1 MVLNRRKL
9 ALRATAAFA
18 MSAIGLY
25 AFGGEVAA
33 VAQSAAS
40 AISQSDKAT
49 GAKAHP
55 DLLAEFG
62 GALTGPQ
69 ASYVESIGKTIAVQS
84 GLSNARGDFTVTLLN
99 SPVNNAFAVPGGYVY
114 VTRQL
119 TALMNNEAEL
129 AGVLGHEVGHVAARH
144 SAKRQQAAQRNS
156 ILGALG
162 SVLSGAI
169 LGDSGFGQIG
179 QRIFSQGSQLLT
191 LKFSRS
197 QELEADKLGITYLR
211 RAGYDPRAMATVLES
226 LARQNALEAQL
237 RGNSSSAVP
246 AWASTHPDPASRVRD
261 AQRTAGAAAA
271 GITNR
276 DKFLAG
282 ISGLVYDDDP
292 RQGIV
297 DGRKFTHP
305 ELRLSFE
312 APRGFYLVNGTS
324 SVAITGQSGKAQFG
338 SGKFDGNLDRYVA
351 SVFASLSS
359 SGQAA
364 PAAQSLESTT
374 VNGIPARYGVARAQT
389 SSGAVDVAVFA
400 YDLGGGKAYHFVTM
414 SQAGG
419 SGVFNTMFLSMRRI
433 NATEAGSLKPR
444 KLSVVTV
451 KAGDTVQSLSAR
463 MAYRDAPTE
472 RFLVLNGLQSGAR
485 LTPGQ
490 KVKLVTY

>member
-1 MVLNRRKL
+1 MALNRNKR
-9 ALRATAAFA
+9 ALRASAALA
-18 MSAIGLY
+18 MAGVGIY
-25 AFGGEVAA
+25 AFGGSVSA

-40 AISQSDKAT
+40 AISQSDRQQ
-49 GAKAHP
+49 GAQAHP
-55 DLLAEFG
+55 ELLAEFG
-62 GALTGPQ
+62 GAMTGSQ
-69 ASYVESIGKTIAVQS
+69 ASYVESVGKTIAVQS

-99 SPVNNAFAVPGGYVY
+99 SSVNNAFAVPGGYVY

-162 SVLSGAI
+162 SVLSGVL
-169 LGDSGFGQIG
+169 LGDSGFGQLG

-191 LKFSRS
+191 LRFSRT
-197 QELEADKLGITYLR
+197 QELEADKLGISYLR

-237 RGNSSSAVP
+237 RGSNSSQVP

-261 AQRTAGAAAA
+261 AQRTAGAAAS
-271 GITNR
+271 GTTNR
-276 DKFLAG
+276 DKFLTG
-282 ISGLVYDDDP
+282 INGLIYDDDP
-292 RQGIV
+292 RQGLV

-305 ELRLSFE
+305 ELRFTFE
-312 APRGFYLVNGTS
+312 APQGFYLVNGTS
-324 SVAITGQSGKAQFG
+324 AVSISGQSGKAQFG
-338 SGKFDGNLDRYVA
+338 SGRYDGNLDGYVA
-351 SVFASLSS
+351 TVFASLGG
-359 SGQAA
+359 SGQGAPAA
-364 PAAQSLESTT
+364 PALESTT

-389 SSGAVDVAVFA
+389 SSGQVDVAVFA
-400 YDLGGGKAYHFVTM
+400 YDFGGGKAYHFVTM
-414 SQAGG
+414 TQAGG
-419 SGVFNTMFLSMRRI
+419 SGVFNGMFRSMRRI
-433 NATEAGSLKPR
+433 NATEAGTLKPR

-463 MAYRDAPTE
+463 MAYRDAPAE
-472 RFLVLNGLQSGAR
+472 RFLVLNGLQSGAQ
-485 LTPGQ
+485 LSPGQ